1 MHRHSIYRYCPRCGG
16 HLEKKYVKDG
26 EPERLVCSRCGFI
39 FYLDP
44 KVAACAVIEIDGG
57 IVMVR
62 RAISPAVGKWVI
74 PGGFV
79 DVGETVPEAARRE
92 VAEET
97 TLTVTIGSLIGVYSY
112 SDSSV
117 VVVVYEATRTA
128 GTMTAGDETLET
140 VLFPLSEIPWD
151 DIPFS
156 STSDALRDYL
166 HRRHPEIIHKN

>member
-1 MHRHSIYRYCPRCGG
+1 MHRHNVYRFCPRCGG
-16 HLEKKYVKDG
+16 ELERRQVKQG

-79 DVGETVPEAARRE
+79 DVGEPVPEAARRE
-92 VAEET
+92 VEEET

-117 VVVVYEATRTA
+117 VVVVYEATRMG
-128 GTMTAGDETLET
+128 GTITAGDETLEAC
-140 VLFPLSEIPWD
+140 LFPLSGIPWD
-151 DIPFS
+151 EIPFS
-156 STSDALRDYL
+156 STRDALRDYL
-166 HRRHPEIIHKN
+166 YRHHPEIIRRN